1 MSKPPLF
8 FIVIIGLIIV
18 AASFRFMQQR
28 REKADNDMAP
38 LQQKLV
44 VVSNK
49 REKPINDRRSRQ
61 QEVTPAGTSMRYE
74 ASFKPQSGGMEQ
86 TFRLDA
92 QQYHALT
99 VGDKGTLSYKGVDFN
114 SASCIPCI
122 STVKISATLTK
133 IFSGRGKGCTR
144 LRIKNPQTQ
153 SINKRPILISITF
166 SLCFA
171 LIQPISHLTRHFFPM

>member
-8 FIVIIGLIIV
+8 FIVIIGLIVV

-44 VVSNK
+44 VSNK

-61 QEVTPAGTSMRYE
+61 QEVTPACTSMRYE

-86 TFRLDA
+86 TFRLEA

-99 VGDKGTLSYKGVDFN
+99 VGDKGTLSYKG
-114 SASCIPCI
+114 
-122 STVKISATLTK
+122 
-133 IFSGRGKGCTR
+133 TR
-144 LRIKNPQTQ
+144 FVSFVGEQ
-153 SINKRPILISITF
+153 
-166 SLCFA
+166 
-171 LIQPISHLTRHFFPM
+171 

>member
-74 ASFKPQSGGMEQ
+74 AKLQ
-86 TFRLDA
+86 TAKRRNGADVSPRRPA
-92 QQYHALT
+92 
-99 VGDKGTLSYKGVDFN
+99 VPRPD
-114 SASCIPCI
+114 
-122 STVKISATLTK
+122 
-133 IFSGRGKGCTR
+133 SGR
-144 LRIKNPQTQ
+144 
-153 SINKRPILISITF
+153 
-166 SLCFA
+166 
-171 LIQPISHLTRHFFPM
+171 